1 MEKNGQELSDLKM
14 YYSEGELIIDNHARR
29 YQSKC
34 GNDYQPIEKLIAAG
48 DTVMFRE
55 QTEFNMFSNRY
66 AFNIEQLHA
75 NGDYS
80 AYLYLVPSI
89 TSLRPDSLHN
99 ADSLRYISGSRNGM
113 TERVLMKPVYS
124 QYDNRCQSLDVNQL
138 LLGVDRCNPFMLLSF
153 FRMARNT
160 SIFSSVEVTGGQPYV
175 LTTELNADKS
185 VKMLTVKHEG
195 WDDVTY
201 DFEY

>member
-1 MEKNGQELSDLKM
+1 
-14 YYSEGELIIDNHARR
+14 
-29 YQSKC
+29 
-34 GNDYQPIEKLIAAG
+34 
-48 DTVMFRE
+48 
-55 QTEFNMFSNRY
+55 
-66 AFNIEQLHA
+66 
-75 NGDYS
+75 
-80 AYLYLVPSI
+80 
-89 TSLRPDSLHN
+89 
-99 ADSLRYISGSRNGM
+99 
-113 TERVLMKPVYS
+113 
-124 QYDNRCQSLDVNQL
+124 
-138 LLGVDRCNPFMLLSF
+138 MLLSF